1 MTIINTSSRGMKPPL
16 TFSTADTP
24 IGGKLM
30 TAQLVLPEHELM
42 YRKEDDIKYELATK
56 LAEGMLKNNLVV
68 FTKMDDPIT
77 LDRIYKARC
86 YLADSDAVK
95 ILRTVT
101 NT

>member
-1 MTIINTSSRGMKPPL
+1 MAILGKNPYEQTAPL

-68 FTKMDDPIT
+68 FTKMDDPTT

-101 NT
+101 HT